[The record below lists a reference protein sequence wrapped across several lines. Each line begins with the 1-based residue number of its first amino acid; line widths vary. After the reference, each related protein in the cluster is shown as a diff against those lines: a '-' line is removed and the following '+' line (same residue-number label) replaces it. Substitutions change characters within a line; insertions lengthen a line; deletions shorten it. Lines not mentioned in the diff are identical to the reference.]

1 MNFKFSTVNKVV
13 IHRILSVKK
22 LIQKKQLLLIN
33 IFFRIALEKKNFEYK
48 INFLFYLYEFWSP
61 NYEI

>member
-22 LIQKKQLLLIN
+22 LIQKKQLSLIN